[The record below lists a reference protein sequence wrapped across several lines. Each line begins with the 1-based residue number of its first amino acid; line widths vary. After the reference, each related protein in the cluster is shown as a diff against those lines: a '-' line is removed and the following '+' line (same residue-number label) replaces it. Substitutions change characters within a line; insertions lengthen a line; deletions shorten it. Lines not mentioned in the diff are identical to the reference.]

1 MKHYPKNSRHI
12 AEQAIAVVEKVLGTG
27 LDPTTDRVL
36 VSELTALLEEN
47 LARETLF
54 PAPVPDAHLEMTF
67 EDRISG
73 SIE

>member
-12 AEQAIAVVEKVLGTG
+12 AEQVIAVVEKVLGTG
-27 LDPTTDRVL
+27 FDLTTDKVL

-47 LARETLF
+47 LARETFF
-54 PAPVPDAHLEMTF
+54 PAPAPDAHLEMTF